1 MTARKEDHV
10 MRDARAKRQMARE
23 FLTGS
28 GVAVGVGAGDA
39 LCAKMI
45 ERAGFDFVW
54 SSSLCVSATYAVP
67 DANLISMSQYC
78 DAARAMNEVVSIP
91 VIADCDTGYGNANNL
106 IYAVKKFEEAGI
118 VGVSIEDKKFPK
130 DNSLLEGGRQEL
142 APVEEFVG
150 KIKAA
155 KDHQQHAEFV
165 LIARVEA
172 LIAGWGQ
179 VEAIERS
186 VRYAEAGADCIL
198 IHSKAKQPDEILEFI
213 RSWDRPTPLVLVPT
227 NYPSLTL
234 AEVEKLKKVK
244 LFIYANQPM
253 RASVKAQETVLAE
266 MKRAGGIHTIDDM
279 MVPVKHVFDLQ
290 GVPLMKEIEKKYLV

>member
-1 MTARKEDHV
+1 MSTTHVTKLQRAR
-10 MRDARAKRQMARE
+10 Q
-23 FLTGS
+23 FLTGP

-39 LCAKMI
+39 LTAKII
-45 ERAGFDFVW
+45 EQEGFDFVW

-118 VGVSIEDKKFPK
+118 AGISIEDKKFPK

-142 APVEEFVG
+142 APIDEFVG

-155 KDHQQHAEFV
+155 KDHQQHADFIV
-165 LIARVEA
+165 IARVEA

-179 VEAIERS
+179 EEALKRS
-186 VRYAEAGADCIL
+186 RRYAEAGADCIL
-198 IHSKAKQPDEILEFI
+198 MHSKAKQPDEILEFI
-213 RSWDRPTPLVLVPT
+213 RTWDLPTPIVLVPT

-234 AEVEKLKKVK
+234 QEVEKLGKVK
-244 LFIYANQPM
+244 LFIYANQPT
-253 RASVKAQETVLAE
+253 RAAVKAQETLLRAI
-266 MKRAGGIHTIDDM
+266 KRSGGIHTINDM
-279 MVPVKHVFDLQ
+279 MVPVQHVFELQ
-290 GVPLMKEIEKKYLV
+290 GVPAMKAIEKKYLV